1 MKLAV
6 VRVVQRLVIVM
17 IQVKFKQ
24 WLPHNSWW
32 VEKSGYCERGISTRC
47 MEYQVYKCSLITFP
61 IACEIRIIL
70 FIAKVVISST
80 PPHVLIIISEGG
92 CLSSTRSMS

>member
-47 MEYQVYKCSLITFP
+47 MDTKFTNVACVNHISHSL
-61 IACEIRIIL
+61 
-70 FIAKVVISST
+70 
-80 PPHVLIIISEGG
+80 
-92 CLSSTRSMS
+92 

>member
-6 VRVVQRLVIVM
+6 VRIVQRLVIVM

-32 VEKSGYCERGISTRC
+32 VEKSVVAKEASQQDVWNTKFTNVACVNHISH
-47 MEYQVYKCSLITFP
+47 SL
-61 IACEIRIIL
+61 
-70 FIAKVVISST
+70 
-80 PPHVLIIISEGG
+80 
-92 CLSSTRSMS
+92 